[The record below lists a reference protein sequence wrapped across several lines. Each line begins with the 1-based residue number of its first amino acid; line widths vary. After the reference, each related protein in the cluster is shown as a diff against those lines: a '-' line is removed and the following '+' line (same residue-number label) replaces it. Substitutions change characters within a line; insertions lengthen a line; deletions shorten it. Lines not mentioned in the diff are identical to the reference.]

1 MWKTSRLR
9 KRCTGHR
16 RADKDRLEIAAWR
29 VVVAA
34 GCVMD
39 RRDRE
44 LSCGDAELDCLPS
57 AWLYINHPSV
67 SPRVVDD
74 GSAYSEGV

>member
-1 MWKTSRLR
+1 
-9 KRCTGHR
+9 
-16 RADKDRLEIAAWR
+16 
-29 VVVAA
+29 
-34 GCVMD
+34 MD